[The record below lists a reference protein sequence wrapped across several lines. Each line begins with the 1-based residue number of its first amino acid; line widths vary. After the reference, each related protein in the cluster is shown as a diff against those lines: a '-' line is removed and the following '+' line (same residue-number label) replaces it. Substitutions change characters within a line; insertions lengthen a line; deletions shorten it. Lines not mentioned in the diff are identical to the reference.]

1 MVILHRGV
9 SLPDGIFSWLD
20 VSIWSGLSHR
30 KIFWS
35 YHPGPSHGWN
45 ELENTGSAVEFSII
59 ITFLGIFWDSQY
71 AIWYVQS
78 KYSKWNDTFGRYW
91 KYNWSI
97 THSLRHH
104 RPSPRETLPFFASP
118 HVKEDGGERQND
130 HPGINPQGVFRKTA
144 RDQSWDTNLKM
155 EGKHRKNT
163 LW

>member
-1 MVILHRGV
+1 MVIIHRGV

-59 ITFLGIFWDSQY
+59 ITCLGIFWDSQY

-78 KYSKWNDTFGRYW
+78 KYSKWNDAFGRYW

-97 THSLRHH
+97 THFLRHH
-104 RPSPRETLPFFASP
+104 RPSPRETPPRSS
-118 HVKEDGGERQND
+118 HR
-130 HPGINPQGVFRKTA
+130 HMSRKTVA
-144 RDQSWDTNLKM
+144 SVKTTTPVSILRGSKKKQHGIIKVGTPP
-155 EGKHRKNT
+155 T
-163 LW
+163 